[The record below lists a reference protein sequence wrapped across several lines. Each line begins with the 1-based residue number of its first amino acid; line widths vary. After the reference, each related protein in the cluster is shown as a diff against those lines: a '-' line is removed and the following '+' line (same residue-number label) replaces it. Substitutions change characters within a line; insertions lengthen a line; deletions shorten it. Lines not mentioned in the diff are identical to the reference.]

1 MNKLLVAIV
10 VGAFALGSVAA
21 TAQVQGAQVPQ
32 GEKTPPQPV
41 DQAKLKAE
49 REAAKAA
56 KAQMTPEE
64 KSAAKKAKRKQKQ
77 QEAAQVEKVGNIPS
91 GPQKAE
97 ALKKNVDATK
107 GDPKAL
113 PDAKAKQEALKE
125 TTKKAGPGQ

>member
-1 MNKLLVAIV
+1 MNKLLAALIA
-10 VGAFALGSVAA
+10 GTFALGSIAA
-21 TAQVQGAQVPQ
+21 MADD
-32 GEKTPPQPV
+32 KTPAQPV
-41 DQAKLKAE
+41 DQAKLKAD
-49 REAAKAA
+49 RAAAKAA

-64 KSAAKKAKRKQKQ
+64 KKAAKKAKSKQKA
-77 QEAAQVEKVGNIPS
+77 QEEAQIEKVGNIPS